1 MRRPNNRL
9 KSGEAMEKT
18 YEQLK
23 WEMDILDEFIEKA
36 YEGLI
41 IVDKDGKIVK
51 FKYEKFLDVKEEDVI
66 GKHVTEVME
75 NTRLHIV
82 LKTGTP
88 EIGDVQNIKGHN
100 VLTSRIPIIR
110 GGEVV
115 GAVGTI
121 LFKDILEVKHLADH
135 LEQMKQHVKKYKQEL
150 KRLNLAKYSFEQI
163 LTVDPH
169 MLNLIEMAKR
179 AAEGNVS
186 VYIEGQSGTGKEYF
200 AHAIHEASLRRYGPF
215 VRINCASIPKDLF
228 ESELFGYEPGA
239 FTGASTHGRLGK
251 FELAN
256 GGTIFLDELSAMPY
270 EMQAKL
276 LRVIEE
282 RELERVGGNQ
292 RIQLDVRF
300 ISASNEALHEAVKS
314 GRFRSDLYYRLN
326 VVHLKL
332 PPLSERRRDILF
344 LADHF
349 LELFSKERSQK
360 PAGFSEAAKAVLENY
375 TWPGN
380 VRELRNV
387 IESAVNLANHAFIED
402 IDLPKWIQEN
412 TAQVAIKPIPELLS
426 EAAGDQHLD
435 LYGLMDRFEREV
447 ILKALSDAEGNRTE
461 AAKRLGIHRTA
472 LYKKMAKL
480 GLSEGEK
487 SHDERQ

>member
-1 MRRPNNRL
+1 
-9 KSGEAMEKT
+9 MEKT
-18 YEQLK
+18 FEQLK
-23 WEMDILDEFIEKA
+23 WEMEILDEFIEKA

-41 IVDKDGKIVK
+41 IIDKDGKIIK

-100 VLTSRIPIIR
+100 VITSRIPIIR
-110 GGEVV
+110 NGEVV

-121 LFKDILEVKHLADH
+121 LFKDILEVKHLNDH
-135 LEQMKQHVKKYKQEL
+135 LEQMKQHVKKYKQEM

-163 LTVDPH
+163 LTADPQ
-169 MLNLIEMAKR
+169 MLALIDSAKK
-179 AAEGNVS
+179 AAESNAS

-200 AHAIHEASLRRYGPF
+200 AHAIHEGSLRRYAPF

-239 FTGASTHGRLGK
+239 FTGASTHGRIGK
-251 FELAN
+251 FEIAN
-256 GGTIFLDELSAMPY
+256 GGTIFLDELSTMPF

-276 LRVIEE
+276 LRAIEE
-282 RELERVGGNQ
+282 LEIERVGGNA
-292 RIQLDVRF
+292 RINIDVRF
-300 ISASNEALHEAVKS
+300 ISASNEDLHECVKQ

-332 PPLSERRRDILF
+332 PPLKDRNRDVML
-344 LADHF
+344 LANHF
-349 LELFSKERSQK
+349 IEQFSKDDKTGPHGVSK
-360 PAGFSEAAKAVLENY
+360 EARRYLEAY

-387 IESAVNLANHAFIED
+387 IESAISLSKSKLIEVE
-402 IDLPKWIQEN
+402 DLPEAIVGAIVGEVAVDTLELDGDLYSMMERVERN
-412 TAQVAIKPIPELLS
+412 LIISAIKAS
-426 EAAGDQHLD
+426 G
-435 LYGLMDRFEREV
+435 GSKTR
-447 ILKALSDAEGNRTE
+447 

-480 GLSEGEK
+480 GIEHE
-487 SHDERQ
+487 EA

>member
-1 MRRPNNRL
+1 
-9 KSGEAMEKT
+9 MEKT
-18 YEQLK
+18 FEQLK
-23 WEMDILDEFIEKA
+23 WEMEIIDEFIEKA

-41 IVDKDGKIVK
+41 IIDKDGKIIK

-110 GGEVV
+110 SGEVV

-121 LFKDILEVKHLADH
+121 LFKDILEVKHLNDH
-135 LEQMKQHVKKYKQEL
+135 LEQMKQHVNKYKQEL

-163 LTVDPH
+163 LTADPQ
-169 MLNLIEMAKR
+169 MLALIDSAKK
-179 AAEGNVS
+179 AAESSSS

-200 AHAIHEASLRRYGPF
+200 AHAIHEGSLRRYGPF
-215 VRINCASIPKDLF
+215 VRINCAGIPKDLF

-239 FTGASTHGRLGK
+239 FTGASTHGRIGK
-251 FELAN
+251 FEIAN
-256 GGTIFLDELSAMPY
+256 GGTIFLDELSAMPF

-282 RELERVGGNQ
+282 REIERVGGNT
-292 RIQLDVRF
+292 RVNIDVRF
-300 ISASNEALHEAVKS
+300 ISASNEDLHDLVKQ

-332 PPLSERRRDILF
+332 PPLKDRKRDVML
-344 LADHF
+344 LVDHF
-349 LELFSKERSQK
+349 ITQFLKERPDGPQGVSV
-360 PAGFSEAAKAVLENY
+360 EAKRCLEAY
-375 TWPGN
+375 AWPGN

-387 IESAVNLANHAFIED
+387 IESAVSLSKSKRIAVRDLPED
-402 IDLPKWIQEN
+402 IAKVVPSALSELLIEPSGNLYAVME
-412 TAQVAIKPIPELLS
+412 QVERNLILGAIKS
-426 EAAGDQHLD
+426 SG
-435 LYGLMDRFEREV
+435 GS
-447 ILKALSDAEGNRTE
+447 KTE

-480 GLSEGEK
+480 GIEHE
-487 SHDERQ
+487 EIT

>member
-1 MRRPNNRL
+1 
-9 KSGEAMEKT
+9 MEKT
-18 YEQLK
+18 FEQLK
-23 WEMDILDEFIEKA
+23 WEMEIIDEFIEKA

-41 IVDKDGKIVK
+41 IIDKDGKIIK

-100 VLTSRIPIIR
+100 VITSRIPIIR
-110 GGEVV
+110 NGEVV

-121 LFKDILEVKHLADH
+121 LFKDILEVKHLNDH
-135 LEQMKQHVKKYKQEL
+135 LEQMKQHVKKYKQEM

-163 LTVDPH
+163 LTADPQ
-169 MLNLIEMAKR
+169 MLAIIDSAKK
-179 AAEGNVS
+179 AAESNVS

-200 AHAIHEASLRRYGPF
+200 AHAIHEGSLRRYAPF

-239 FTGASTHGRLGK
+239 FTGASTHGRIGK

-256 GGTIFLDELSAMPY
+256 GGTIFLDELSAMPF

-282 RELERVGGNQ
+282 REIERVGGNA
-292 RIQLDVRF
+292 RINIDVRF
-300 ISASNEALHEAVKS
+300 ISASNEDLHECVKQ

-332 PPLSERRRDILF
+332 PPLKDRSRDIML
-344 LADHF
+344 LTHHF
-349 LELFSKERSQK
+349 IDQFSKDRPNGPKGVSVDAK
-360 PAGFSEAAKAVLENY
+360 RCLEAY
-375 TWPGN
+375 SWPGN

-387 IESAVNLANHAFIED
+387 IESAISLSESRLIEVS
-402 IDLPKWIQEN
+402 DLPDAIALKRVDSLYDASIVLDGDLYEIMERVERN
-412 TAQVAIKPIPELLS
+412 LILSAIKAS
-426 EAAGDQHLD
+426 G
-435 LYGLMDRFEREV
+435 GSKTR
-447 ILKALSDAEGNRTE
+447 
-461 AAKRLGIHRTA
+461 AAKHLGIHRTA

-480 GLSEGEK
+480 GIGQEE
-487 SHDERQ
+487 E

>member
-1 MRRPNNRL
+1 
-9 KSGEAMEKT
+9 MEKT
-18 YEQLK
+18 FEQLK
-23 WEMDILDEFIEKA
+23 WEMEIIDEFIEKA

-41 IVDKDGKIVK
+41 IIDKDGKIIK

-110 GGEVV
+110 NGEVV

-121 LFKDILEVKHLADH
+121 LFKDILEVKHLNDH
-135 LEQMKQHVKKYKQEL
+135 LEQMKQHVKKYKQEM

-163 LTVDPH
+163 LTADPQ
-169 MLNLIEMAKR
+169 MLAIIDSAKK
-179 AAEGNVS
+179 AAESNVS

-200 AHAIHEASLRRYGPF
+200 AHAIHEGSLRRYAPF

-239 FTGASTHGRLGK
+239 FTGASTHGRIGK

-256 GGTIFLDELSAMPY
+256 GGTIFLDELSAMPF

-282 RELERVGGNQ
+282 REIERVGGNA
-292 RIQLDVRF
+292 RINIDVRF
-300 ISASNEALHEAVKS
+300 ISASNEDLHECVKQ

-332 PPLSERRRDILF
+332 PPLKDRSRDIML
-344 LADHF
+344 LTHHF
-349 LELFSKERSQK
+349 IDLFSKDRPTGPKGVSVDAK
-360 PAGFSEAAKAVLENY
+360 RCLEAY

-387 IESAVNLANHAFIED
+387 IESAISLSGSRLIEVS
-402 IDLPKWIQEN
+402 DLPEAIALERVDTLYDASLELGGDLYEIMERIERN
-412 TAQVAIKPIPELLS
+412 LIISAIKAS
-426 EAAGDQHLD
+426 G
-435 LYGLMDRFEREV
+435 GSKTR
-447 ILKALSDAEGNRTE
+447 

-472 LYKKMAKL
+472 LYKKMDKL
-480 GLSEGEK
+480 GIGQEEV
-487 SHDERQ
+487 

>member
-1 MRRPNNRL
+1 
-9 KSGEAMEKT
+9 MEKT
-18 YEQLK
+18 FEQLK
-23 WEMDILDEFIEKA
+23 WEMEIIDEFIEKA

-41 IVDKDGKIVK
+41 IIDKDGKIIK

-110 GGEVV
+110 NGEVV

-121 LFKDILEVKHLADH
+121 LFKDILEVKHLNDH
-135 LEQMKQHVKKYKQEL
+135 LEQMKQHVKKYKQEM

-163 LTVDPH
+163 LTADPQ
-169 MLNLIEMAKR
+169 MLAIIDSAKK
-179 AAEGNVS
+179 AAESNVS

-200 AHAIHEASLRRYGPF
+200 AHAIHEGSLRRYAPF

-239 FTGASTHGRLGK
+239 FTGASTHGRIGK

-256 GGTIFLDELSAMPY
+256 GGTIFLDELSAMPF

-282 RELERVGGNQ
+282 REIERVGGNA
-292 RIQLDVRF
+292 RINIDVRF
-300 ISASNEALHEAVKS
+300 ISASNEDLHECVKQ

-332 PPLSERRRDILF
+332 PPLKDRSRDIML
-344 LADHF
+344 LTHHF
-349 LELFSKERSQK
+349 IDLFSKDRPTGPKGVSVDAK
-360 PAGFSEAAKAVLENY
+360 RCLEAY

-387 IESAVNLANHAFIED
+387 IESAISLSGSRLIEVS
-402 IDLPKWIQEN
+402 DLPEAIALERVDTLYDASLELGGDLYEIMERVERN
-412 TAQVAIKPIPELLS
+412 LIISAIKAS
-426 EAAGDQHLD
+426 G
-435 LYGLMDRFEREV
+435 GSKTR
-447 ILKALSDAEGNRTE
+447 

-472 LYKKMAKL
+472 LYKKMDKL
-480 GLSEGEK
+480 GIGQEEV
-487 SHDERQ
+487 

>member
-1 MRRPNNRL
+1 
-9 KSGEAMEKT
+9 MEKT
-18 YEQLK
+18 FEQLK
-23 WEMDILDEFIEKA
+23 WEMEIIDEFIEKA

-41 IVDKDGKIVK
+41 IIDKDGKIIK

-88 EIGDVQNIKGHN
+88 EIGDVQNIRGHN

-110 GGEVV
+110 NGEVV
-115 GAVGTI
+115 GVVGTI
-121 LFKDILEVKHLADH
+121 LFKDIMEVKHLNDH
-135 LEQMKQHVKKYKQEL
+135 LEQMKEHVKKYKQEL

-163 LTVDPH
+163 LTADPQ
-169 MLNLIEMAKR
+169 MLSLLDSAKK
-179 AAEGNVS
+179 AAESNSS

-200 AHAIHEASLRRYGPF
+200 AHAIHEGSLRRYGPF

-239 FTGASTHGRLGK
+239 FTGASTHGRIGK
-251 FELAN
+251 FEIAN
-256 GGTIFLDELSAMPY
+256 GGTIFLDELSAMPF

-282 RELERVGGNQ
+282 REIERVGGNT
-292 RIQLDVRF
+292 RVNIDVRF
-300 ISASNEALHEAVKS
+300 ISASNEDLHECVKQ

-332 PPLSERRRDILF
+332 PPLKDRKRDVMLLVEHFINLF
-344 LADHF
+344 IKEHPNGPQGVTKEAKRC
-349 LELFSKERSQK
+349 LEAY
-360 PAGFSEAAKAVLENY
+360 P
-375 TWPGN
+375 WPGN

-387 IESAVNLANHAFIED
+387 IESAVSLSKSKLISVE
-402 IDLPKWIQEN
+402 DLPLDIAHIESK
-412 TAQVAIKPIPELLS
+412 VALEHHYELD
-426 EAAGDQHLD
+426 GD
-435 LYGLMDRFEREV
+435 LYALMEQVERNL
-447 ILKALSDAEGNRTE
+447 ILSAIEACSGSKTK

-480 GLSEGEK
+480 GIDDKGGK
-487 SHDERQ
+487 YGVH

>member
-1 MRRPNNRL
+1 
-9 KSGEAMEKT
+9 MEKT

-23 WEMDILDEFIEKA
+23 WEMEILDEFIEKA

-41 IVDKDGKIVK
+41 IIDRDGKIIK

-100 VLTSRIPIIR
+100 VVTSRIPIIR

-163 LTVDPH
+163 LTADPG
-169 MLNLIEMAKR
+169 MLALIESAKK
-179 AAEGNVS
+179 AAVS
-186 VYIEGQSGTGKEYF
+186 NSSVCIEGQSGTGKEYF
-200 AHAIHEASLRRYGPF
+200 AHAIHEGSLRRYGPF

-239 FTGASTHGRLGK
+239 FTGASTHGRTGK
-251 FELAN
+251 FEIAN
-256 GGTIFLDELSAMPY
+256 GGTIFLDELSSLPL
-270 EMQAKL
+270 EVQAKL
-276 LRVIEE
+276 LRAIEE
-282 RELERVGGNQ
+282 REIERIGGNQ
-292 RIQLDVRF
+292 RINIDVRF
-300 ISASNEALHEAVKS
+300 ISASNEDLHELVKA

-326 VVHLKL
+326 VVNLKL
-332 PPLSERRRDILF
+332 PPLKDRKRDVMLLSNHYIEQF
-344 LADHF
+344 SKDYPNCPDG
-349 LELFSKERSQK
+349 FSKEAK
-360 PAGFSEAAKAVLENY
+360 HCLEAY
-375 TWPGN
+375 SWPGN

-387 IESAVNLANHAFIED
+387 IESAVSLAKTKHI
-402 IDLPKWIQEN
+402 IVSDLPDYIAHLKEIKTDKQEAN
-412 TAQVAIKPIPELLS
+412 VSQSLDVTDVLL
-426 EAAGDQHLD
+426 DD
-435 LYGLMDRFEREV
+435 NLYTMMDAFERKL
-447 ILKALSDAEGNRTE
+447 IQKAIEQCDGSRTR
-461 AAKRLGIHRTA
+461 AAALLGIHRTA
-472 LYKKMAKL
+472 LYKKMSKL
-480 GLSEGEK
+480 GLEEGRISNEY
-487 SHDERQ
+487 R